1 MPLFKRVRA
10 PVFIVGAPRSGT
22 TLLRV
27 TLNRHSQLAVCGET
41 HYFQRVYAR
50 RHAFGDPGNPRNR
63 ERIVAAYL
71 AIEPV
76 RRLGM
81 DIGFLRQRMLSEG
94 ISWSALFA
102 SMIQAYAASHGKP
115 HAGEKTPQH
124 ALHVNT
130 LREWFPD
137 CSIIHLVRD
146 PRAVVCSLTHMPW
159 ASRSVLMG
167 ARTWRL
173 FNTAACSASTHDNYV
188 RVKYEELVAQ
198 PEEQLRRLCGHIGL
212 EYQEALLQPDPAEF
226 DPARPVHRAYEK
238 MTPARTALWRTELE
252 PWQVSAIEAA
262 AGDRMEEFGYER
274 QTRGAAGMSRASL
287 EALVEMT
294 VQKLFRS
301 PSAFYHFLQ
310 PTNLAD
316 EEKWRLRASAIYG
329 RLRSRPPVVAQRPS
343 VPSGRD

>member
-1 MPLFKRVRA
+1 MCRT

-27 TLNRHSQLAVCGET
+27 TLNRHSQLAVAGET

-50 RHAFGDPGNPRNR
+50 RHAFGDPGSVRNR
-63 ERIVAAYL
+63 ERIVGAYL

-81 DIGFLRQRMLSEG
+81 DMGVLRQRMMSEG
-94 ISWSALFA
+94 VTWSALFA
-102 SMIQAYAASHGKP
+102 SMIGTYADSKGKQ
-115 HAGEKTPQH
+115 HTGEKTPQH
-124 ALHVNT
+124 ALHVKT
-130 LREWFPD
+130 LCEWFPD

-146 PRAVVCSLTHMPW
+146 PRAAVCSLTHMPW

-173 FNTAACSASTHDNYV
+173 FNTAACTVSTRENYM

-198 PEEQLRRLCGHIGL
+198 PEEQLRRVCSHIGL
-212 EYQEALLQPDPAEF
+212 EYQEALLQPDAAEF

-238 MTPARTALWRTELE
+238 ITPARTALWRTELE

-262 AGDRMEEFGYER
+262 AGDRMEEFGYQR
-274 QTRGAAGMSRASL
+274 QTPGAAGIFRASL
-287 EALVEMT
+287 EAVVEMMF
-294 VQKLFRS
+294 QKFFRA

-310 PTNLAD
+310 PTNLAG
-316 EEKWRLRASAIYG
+316 EEKWLKRASALYG
-329 RLRSRPPVVAQRPS
+329 RLRSRPPVVAQRPP
-343 VPSGRD
+343 VPSGVD

>member
-1 MPLFKRVRA
+1 MPPSERVRA

-41 HYFQRVYAR
+41 HYFSRVYAR

-63 ERIVAAYL
+63 KRIVGAYL
-71 AIEPV
+71 AIEPI

-81 DIGFLRQRMLSEG
+81 DIGVLRERLMSEG
-94 ISWSALFA
+94 VSWSALFA
-102 SMIQAYAASHGKP
+102 SLIQAYAGFHGKA
-115 HAGEKTPQH
+115 HAGEKTPRH

-130 LREWFPD
+130 LCEWFPD

-146 PRAVVCSLTHMPW
+146 PRAAVCSLTHMPW

-173 FNTAACSASTHDNYV
+173 FNTSACTASTRDNYL
-188 RVKYEELVAQ
+188 RVKYEELVAR

-212 EYQEALLQPDPAEF
+212 DYEEEMLQPDPAEF
-226 DPARPVHRAYEK
+226 DPRRPVHQAYEK

-262 AGDRMEEFGYER
+262 AGDRMEQFGYER
-274 QTRGAAGMSRASL
+274 QTRVATGMSRASL

-294 VQKLFRS
+294 FQKFFRS

-316 EEKWRLRASAIYG
+316 EEKWQKRASAMYG
-329 RLRSRPPVVAQRPS
+329 RLRSRPPAAAERPS
-343 VPSGRD
+343 VRK